1 MGGIW
6 YTLLTMPIDPR
17 ELDPHATPDPYEGD
31 WPCRKCGYN
40 LKGLQ
45 RGSRCPECG
54 FAPPQR
60 ASVLSAR
67 DNLLYAPLGYLK
79 LLRLGALL
87 MALGVVGAVL
97 QVGLG
102 FFVSEAIVTA
112 MRLLIGA
119 GWLGGVWIFTAP
131 RQVNERTPVNPQ
143 QEWKRLRWVNR
154 GTQACWLLGSLVATS
169 AGAAGAPG
177 ALEIVAGLLGVV
189 ALFGLAPLA
198 VQIADI
204 AEWGADTGL
213 ASRLRGAA
221 WGVIVFGVIIYL
233 GFLGPVLPTALA
245 IVLGIAMVV
254 SWWLWVIS
262 MIVLGYSVLQLA
274 SMTHWAILNSHHL
287 AARDERARQRQERDE
302 HAAASGRYRDA
313 RGIALERE
321 QAAGECPECGYDLQ
335 GLPPNAPCP
344 ECGHEL
350 SPMPIRK
357 APPEQKP
364 AWLADD
370 SPIELEP
377 EKPKG

>member
-1 MGGIW
+1 
-6 YTLLTMPIDPR
+6 MPIDPR
-17 ELDPHATPDPYEGD
+17 ELDPWASKDPYEGD
-31 WPCRKCGYN
+31 WPCRRCGYN

-60 ASVLSAR
+60 GGTLSSR

-87 MALGVVGAVL
+87 MVVGVVGAVL
-97 QVGLG
+97 QTVLG
-102 FFVSEAIVTA
+102 FFLPEAILTGL
-112 MRLLIGA
+112 RLLIGA
-119 GWLGGVWIFTAP
+119 GWLAGVWIFTAP
-131 RQVNERTPVNPQ
+131 RQVNERTPANPR

-154 GTQACWLLGSLVATS
+154 GTQACWLLGSLAATG
-169 AGAAGAPG
+169 GAAPGMPG
-177 ALEIVAGLLGVV
+177 ALEALAGLLGVV

-204 AEWGADTGL
+204 AEWGADSGL

-233 GFLGPVLPTALA
+233 GFLGPLLPTALA
-245 IVLGIAMVV
+245 IVLAVAMVV

-262 MIVLGYSVLQLA
+262 MLVLGYSVLQLA
-274 SMTHWAILNSHHL
+274 FMTHWAILNSEHL
-287 AARDERARQRQERDE
+287 AARDERARQRQARDE
-302 HAAASGRYRDA
+302 RAAMSGAYRDA
-313 RGIALERE
+313 RGVALERE
-321 QAAGECPECGYDLQ
+321 NTAGHCPSCGYDLE
-335 GLPPNAPCP
+335 GLPPDAPCP

-357 APPEQKP
+357 PPPEQKP

-377 EKPKG
+377 EKPGKPSSR